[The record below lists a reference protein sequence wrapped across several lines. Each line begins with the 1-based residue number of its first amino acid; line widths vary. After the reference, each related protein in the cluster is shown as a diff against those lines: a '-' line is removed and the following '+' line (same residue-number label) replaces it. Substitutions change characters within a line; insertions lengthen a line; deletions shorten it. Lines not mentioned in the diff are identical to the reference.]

1 MTIKLNGSTAG
12 SVSLDAPASTT
23 GNADI
28 ALTLPVADGSN
39 GQFLQTN
46 GSGALTFATVSTG
59 VDGITMADQWRI
71 TSNFNVAVNT
81 DTFMTSN
88 WERNDSGGYGL
99 LGSGMSESSGEFT
112 FPETGIYLIQL
123 HTEAYFSTNTN
134 PRLICRINT
143 TTDGSSYGHRARGT
157 MHATTGG
164 YYNSSD
170 TFFQFDVTNTSTHK
184 VKFLYYHTGASAAA
198 TITGSSSENETHV
211 TFIRLGD
218 T

>member
-28 ALTLPVADGSN
+28 AYTLPVADGSN

-59 VDGITMADQWRI
+59 VDGITQADQWRVH
-71 TSNFNVAVNT
+71 SNFSVPVNSNT
-81 DTFMTSN
+81 YITSN
-88 WERNDSGGYGL
+88 WERNDSTGYGL

-112 FPETGIYLIQL
+112 FPETGIYLIQF
-123 HTEAYFSTNTN
+123 HTEVYFSTNTN
-134 PRLICRINT
+134 PRLMSRIYV
-143 TTDGSSYGHRARGT
+143 TTDNSNYSYVSLGT
-157 MHATTGG
+157 IHASTGG
-164 YYNSSD
+164 YYTSGD
-170 TFFQFDVTNTSTHK
+170 TSAQFDVTNTSTHK
-184 VKFLYYHTGASAAA
+184 VKFLYYHTGASGGA
-198 TITGSSSENETHV
+198 TITGDSSGNETHV